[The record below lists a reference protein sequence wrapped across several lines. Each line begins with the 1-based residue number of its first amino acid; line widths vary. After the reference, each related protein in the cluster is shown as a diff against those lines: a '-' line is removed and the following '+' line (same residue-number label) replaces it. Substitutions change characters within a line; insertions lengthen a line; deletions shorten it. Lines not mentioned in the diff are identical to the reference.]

1 MSRRRPADRFD
12 QLVSTATRVFI
23 ESGGFARTQ
32 IDDVARAL
40 GVAKGTVYLYVESK
54 EALFDL
60 ALRHADR
67 AEALPEPNELPVKA
81 PPPGATRELVAARIQ
96 HGGRFAALAAAL
108 KTETPADVQAEVRAV
123 LAEIYDTLYAGRV
136 RIKLIATAARDV
148 PELGEAWFVKG
159 RRRLNRRLA
168 RWIELRVGGG
178 HFAPQP
184 DATAAARMLSETLTW
199 FAVHR
204 HFEPAPEALD
214 DATARQTALL
224 GMQRMLLGASA

>member
-1 MSRRRPADRFD
+1 MARRRPADRFH
-12 QLVSTATRVFI
+12 QLVTTATRVFI

-32 IDDVARAL
+32 IDDVAREL

-67 AEALPEPNELPVKA
+67 AEALAEPAELPVKT
-81 PPPGATRELVAARIQ
+81 PPRGATHELVAARIKDR
-96 HGGRFAALAAAL
+96 GRFTALARAL
-108 KTETPADVQAEVRAV
+108 KTDKPDDVRAEVRAV
-123 LAEIYDTLYAGRV
+123 LSGIYDTLYAGRV

-148 PELGEAWFVKG
+148 PELAEAWFVKG

-168 RWIELRVGGG
+168 RWIELRVAGGD
-178 HFAPQP
+178 FAPQP
-184 DATAAARMLSETLTW
+184 DAMAAARMVSETLTW

-214 DATARQTALL
+214 DAAARQTALV
-224 GMQRMLLGASA
+224 GIERMLLGANA

>member
-1 MSRRRPADRFD
+1 VSRKRPADRFD
-12 QLVSTATRVFI
+12 RLVSTATRVFI
-23 ESGGFARTQ
+23 ESGGFAHTQ

-67 AEALPEPNELPVKA
+67 SEAVAEPGQLPVKT
-81 PPPGATRELVAARIQ
+81 PEPGATRELVATRIREQ
-96 HGGRFAALAAAL
+96 GRFPTLAAAL
-108 KTETPADVQAEVRAV
+108 KTEAPKDPTAEVRAV
-123 LAEIYDTLYAGRV
+123 LTEIYDTLYESRV

-148 PELGEAWFVKG
+148 PELAEAWFAQG
-159 RRRLNRRLA
+159 RKRLNRRLA
-168 RWIELRVGGG
+168 RWIELRLASGA
-178 HFAPQP
+178 FAPQP
-184 DATAAARMLSETLTW
+184 DATAAARMVSETLTW

-214 DATARQTALL
+214 DTTARRTALL
-224 GMQRMLLGASA
+224 GVERMLLGAST

>member
-12 QLVSTATRVFI
+12 QLVTTATRVFI

-67 AEALPEPNELPVKA
+67 TRPLVEPAELPVKT
-81 PPPGATRELVAARIQ
+81 PPVGATHGLIAERIKLR
-96 HGGRFAALAAAL
+96 GRFPALTQAL
-108 KTETPADVQAEVRAV
+108 KTDSPADVHAEVAAV
-123 LAEIYDTLYAGRV
+123 LSGIYDTLYAGRV

-148 PELGEAWFVKG
+148 PELAETWFVKG

-168 RWIELRVGGG
+168 RWIELREQGGY
-178 HFAPQP
+178 FAPQP
-184 DATAAARMLSETLTW
+184 DAMASARMLSETLTW

-204 HFEPAPEALD
+204 HFEPEPEVLD

-224 GMQRMLLGASA
+224 GIERMLLGASA

>member
-1 MSRRRPADRFD
+1 MSRKRPADRFD
-12 QLVSTATRVFI
+12 RLVSAATRVFI

-67 AEALPEPNELPVKA
+67 VDAVAEPGELPVKT
-81 PPPGATRELVAARIQ
+81 PEPGATRQLVATRIREQ
-96 HGGRFAALAAAL
+96 GRFPKLALAL
-108 KTETPADVQAEVRAV
+108 KTNAPKDAAAEVRDV
-123 LAEIYDTLYAGRV
+123 LAEIYDTLYDSRV

-148 PELGEAWFVKG
+148 PELADAWFAQG
-159 RRRLNRRLA
+159 RKRLNRRLA
-168 RWIELRVGGG
+168 RWIELRVDSGD
-178 HFAPQP
+178 FAPQP
-184 DATAAARMLSETLTW
+184 DTAAAARMVSETLTW

-204 HFEPAPEALD
+204 HFEPAPEGLD
-214 DATARQTALL
+214 DAAARQTALL
-224 GMQRMLLGASA
+224 GVERMLLGAST

>member
-12 QLVSTATRVFI
+12 RLVTTATRVFI

-67 AEALPEPNELPVKA
+67 VEALSEPAELPVKT
-81 PPPGATRELVAARIQ
+81 PPPGATQELVAARIQ
-96 HGGRFAALAAAL
+96 GRGRFPALARAL
-108 KTETPADVQAEVRAV
+108 KTDEPDDVRVEVARV

-159 RRRLNRRLA
+159 RRQLNRRLS
-168 RWIELRVGGG
+168 RWIELRVQGGY
-178 HFAPQP
+178 FASQP
-184 DATAAARMLSETLTW
+184 DAVAAARMLSETLTW

-204 HFEPAPEALD
+204 HFEPAPESLD
-214 DATARQTALL
+214 DAAARQTALT
-224 GMQRMLLGASA
+224 GVQRMLLGASA

>member
-1 MSRRRPADRFD
+1 MSRKRPVDRFD
-12 QLVSTATRVFI
+12 RLVSTATQVFI

-67 AEALPEPNELPVKA
+67 EGTLAEPGELPVRTPA
-81 PPPGATRELVAARIQ
+81 PGATRQLVAERVRER
-96 HGGRFAALAAAL
+96 GRFRQLAAAL
-108 KTETPADVQAEVRAV
+108 KCVAPPDAAAEVRAV
-123 LAEIYDTLYAGRV
+123 LAEIYDTLYAGRI
-136 RIKLIATAARDV
+136 RIKLIAMAARDV
-148 PELGEAWFVKG
+148 PELADAWFVQG

-168 RWIELRVGGG
+168 RWIELRVRDGR
-178 HFAPQP
+178 FAPQP
-184 DATAAARMLSETLTW
+184 DAQAAARMVSETLTW

-214 DATARQTALL
+214 DVTARQTALL
-224 GMQRMLLGASA
+224 GVERMLLGANA

>member
-12 QLVSTATRVFI
+12 QLVTAATRVFI

-32 IDDVARAL
+32 IDDVAREL

-67 AEALPEPNELPVKA
+67 SVPLCEPAELPVKT
-81 PPPGATRELVAARIQ
+81 PPPGTTHALVAARIDNR
-96 HGGRFAALAAAL
+96 GSFAALAGAL
-108 KTETPADVQAEVRAV
+108 KTDQPADVQAEVAAV

-148 PELGEAWFVKG
+148 PELADAWFVQG

-168 RWIELRVGGG
+168 RWIAQREKGG

-184 DATAAARMLSETLTW
+184 DAMAAARMVSETLTW

-214 DATARQTALL
+214 DAAARQTALV
-224 GMQRMLLGASA
+224 GMQRMLLGAGA

>member
-1 MSRRRPADRFD
+1 MSRKRPADRFD
-12 QLVSTATRVFI
+12 RLVATATRVFI

-60 ALRHADR
+60 ALRHADQSAPL
-67 AEALPEPNELPVKA
+67 AEPSDLPVKT
-81 PPPGATRELVAARIQ
+81 PVPGATRELVQARIRE
-96 HGGRFAALAAAL
+96 HGRFPTLTAAL
-108 KTETPADVQAEVRAV
+108 KVETPADVAQEVHAV
-123 LAEIYDTLYAGRV
+123 LTEIYDTLYEGRV

-148 PELGEAWFVKG
+148 PDLAEAWFTQG

-168 RWIELRVGGG
+168 RWIELRVKSGA
-178 HFAPQP
+178 FAPQP
-184 DATAAARMLSETLTW
+184 DATAAARMVSETLTW

-204 HFEPAPEALD
+204 HFEAAPEALD
-214 DATARQTALL
+214 DAAARQTALL
-224 GMQRMLLGASA
+224 GVTRMLLGAGA